1 MFLHE
6 LTAEQSETFI
16 CLAHDIVVSDGVVRA
31 DERFMIEQLRREIGL
46 SQDFETHY
54 VPLEGVEKIFDS
66 PRARVSVVINLIRLS
81 YADGAFEIEE
91 RFLLE
96 EICRLFEIDEQQ
108 FSLIDN
114 WVRRLMGLE
123 EEARTLM

>member
-1 MFLHE
+1 
-6 LTAEQSETFI
+6 
-16 CLAHDIVVSDGVVRA
+16 
-31 DERFMIEQLRREIGL
+31 MIEQLRREIGL

-54 VPLEGVEKIFDS
+54 VPLKGVEKIFDS

>member
-6 LTAEQSETFI
+6 LTAEQSVTFI

-46 SQDFETHY
+46 PQDFETHY

-114 WVRRLMGLE
+114 WVRRLVGLE